1 MNLDTDV
8 REHHAPITLELEAAQ
23 PFDAYSVFD
32 FLSARAIPGVESV
45 ARAERLESPL
55 APSGD
60 EFETTLTY
68 ARTVRAPGGPAACE
82 VTCARTSVGAGRS
95 PEHSDWRISVAIE
108 ATEPHDVTHVAAL
121 ISRVFDLNA
130 ESARI
135 DADLARDPALAP
147 LVQAN
152 PGVRVPGTVDPA
164 ELVMRA
170 IIGQQ
175 ITVAAARGHL
185 TRLVERA
192 DPPVPLTTTAAFGLT
207 TLFPTPTQIVATVPY
222 IGPREE
228 LDPDRP
234 LRLPRRQSNA
244 VRAAAE
250 ALASGTLDA
259 RAGADPDTLATQLA
273 AVPGIGPWTAAYIAL
288 RVLGDPDAWMLGD
301 VALVAGARAI
311 RILPST
317 REGSKQA
324 EHRALAERAAQWAP
338 WRSYA
343 SMHLWRAAAPPT
355 EHKELSHAA

>member
-1 MNLDTDV
+1 M
-8 REHHAPITLELEAAQ
+8 
-23 PFDAYSVFD
+23 
-32 FLSARAIPGVESV
+32 
-45 ARAERLESPL
+45 
-55 APSGD
+55 
-60 EFETTLTY
+60 
-68 ARTVRAPGGPAACE
+68 
-82 VTCARTSVGAGRS
+82 
-95 PEHSDWRISVAIE
+95 
-108 ATEPHDVTHVAAL
+108 
-121 ISRVFDLNA
+121 
-130 ESARI
+130 
-135 DADLARDPALAP
+135 
-147 LVQAN
+147 
-152 PGVRVPGTVDPA
+152 
-164 ELVMRA
+164 
-170 IIGQQ
+170 
-175 ITVAAARGHL
+175 
-185 TRLVERA
+185 
-192 DPPVPLTTTAAFGLT
+192 PLTTTAAFGLT

-355 EHKELSHAA
+355 EQ